1 MPRLE
6 AVSSETRARR
16 GSSRVSDVLPALS
29 IGSGFVVVASLV
41 AAGQAAPLAQRLHR
55 SGIAGVV
62 HDRSGAPLSL
72 ARIVADEDGRS
83 AVTDDSGHFDL
94 RGLAGGRNGFMILKI
109 GFAAVSFEANLPQD
123 SVVIVAVSM
132 HRVRTLDTVDVRARV
147 VQNALVRA
155 GFEERRHLGLGSF
168 LSPEQVDSMVDRV
181 LTPSNFLRATRG
193 IDLRCP
199 RLTCV
204 PVAHNSSTPCLQL
217 FVDGVRIG
225 PAEQLDNLS
234 LSPYEIGAIEVY
246 DRSTIV
252 PAEFQAPPPIK
263 PGRGL
268 TPGSGC
274 GAIVL
279 WTKGWAGIASRRRN
293 PE

>member
-1 MPRLE
+1 
-6 AVSSETRARR
+6 
-16 GSSRVSDVLPALS
+16 
-29 IGSGFVVVASLV
+29 
-41 AAGQAAPLAQRLHR
+41 
-55 SGIAGVV
+55 
-62 HDRSGAPLSL
+62 
-72 ARIVADEDGRS
+72 
-83 AVTDDSGHFDL
+83 
-94 RGLAGGRNGFMILKI
+94 
-109 GFAAVSFEANLPQD
+109 
-123 SVVIVAVSM
+123 
-132 HRVRTLDTVDVRARV
+132 
-147 VQNALVRA
+147 
-155 GFEERRHLGLGSF
+155 
-168 LSPEQVDSMVDRV
+168 MVDRV

-199 RLTCV
+199 GLTCV

-225 PAEQLDNLS
+225 PAEQLDSLS

-279 WTKGWAGIASRRRN
+279 WTKGWAGIDSRRRN
-293 PE
+293 LQ